1 MDFVKCNACQRL
13 FSDERCL
20 RIHISK
26 EHTEEVNITA
36 VPMSFDD
43 FSRVIPKKRKWR
55 TGRETVDSGDT
66 ATNNPGDESQ
76 VFFVDEQQK
85 EYEEELEQEDDVE
98 EEEEEDDVEEEEEE
112 DDNPEE
118 EEDEEEDDEDDHDD
132 IQGKLRSNTK
142 DMVPTEMNNLND
154 FVQAMNLY
162 ETEKSVL
169 PPMPMEMQA
178 GIELLSMIRQSNA
191 SMQLY
196 SKVVKWTDQYYIK
209 SQKVQKPP
217 PREGVIKFL
226 ASRYKLHCL
235 MPCQTVCRLPSSNL
249 LFNVVRHRFFAC
261 LFSLLTDKALM
272 RPENLIF
279 KNDANFPAA
288 IDYSNPGVCG
298 ELHTGDAFNGY
309 MKRIA
314 NPDKTVVFSLII
326 FGDGTVVDGAM
337 RKSIE
342 PYSFTLGI
350 FRQHARAKPSA
361 WRILSY
367 VKNNTM
373 CLFSPEKI
381 KEANAF
387 QAAHFVSE
395 KNPAFVP
402 FNKRDC
408 HAQLSIGLQDIKD
421 IQNFCTGMK
430 FKLPWAPEH
439 EKLYDWRF
447 PVAFFMGDTPAHDK
461 LCCLRNPNS
470 ACRMCNI
477 QEDKFDNPT
486 APYRL
491 RDTRALKKLLDEEN
505 YARVKAMG
513 FYPCKD
519 NILLHLEYLDE
530 RGMLMALPPE
540 SLHVILL
547 GLVPRLIQGLS
558 RARKVDKSSKTSRE
572 NEDKGKHYVF
582 FRQVKKPNQ
591 GRID

>member
-13 FSDERCL
+13 FSDQRCL

-26 EHTEEVNITA
+26 EHTEEINVSDIQL
-36 VPMSFDD
+36 SFDN
-43 FSRVIPKKRKWR
+43 FSHVIHKKRKWH
-55 TGRETVDSGDT
+55 TGRDTGNTGDT
-66 ATNNPGDESQ
+66 AAAAIDISCDDIEFDLEES
-76 VFFVDEQQK
+76 EA
-85 EYEEELEQEDDVE
+85 EHNEEEGEKYAMEQEEEE
-98 EEEEEDDVEEEEEE
+98 EEEEEDKEEEEDNEEQEEEDLEEREEEEEE
-112 DDNPEE
+112 EE
-118 EEDEEEDDEDDHDD
+118 EEDEEEEDVEVEE
-132 IQGKLRSNTK
+132 QLPAK
-142 DMVPTEMNNLND
+142 VPMEMNNMND
-154 FVQAMNLY
+154 FLEAMNLY
-162 ETEKSVL
+162 EMEKSAL
-169 PPMPMEMQA
+169 SPMPIEMQA

-196 SKVVKWTDQYYIK
+196 AKIVKWTEQYYINCR
-209 SQKVQKPP
+209 KVQKPP
-217 PREGVIKFL
+217 PWERVTKYL
-226 ASRYKLHCL
+226 CSRYKLECL
-235 MPCQTVCRLPSSNL
+235 KPCQSVCRLPSSNL
-249 LFNVVRHRFFAC
+249 LFNVVQHRFFAC
-261 LFSLLTDKALM
+261 LFSLLTDKSLM

-288 IDYSNPGVCG
+288 VDYGSPGLRG
-298 ELHTGDAFNGY
+298 ELHTGDAFQGY
-309 MKRIA
+309 MKQIPNLA
-314 NPDKTVVFSLII
+314 ETVVFSIII

-361 WRILSY
+361 WRILCY

-373 CLFSPEKI
+373 CLFSPQKF
-381 KEANAF
+381 KEANLF
-387 QAAHFVSE
+387 QADNFISE
-395 KNPAFVP
+395 KNAAFVP

-430 FKLPWAPEH
+430 FKLPWAHSH

-477 QEDKFDNPT
+477 KEDNFDNPT
-486 APYRL
+486 ASYRL
-491 RDTRALKKLLDEEN
+491 HDSWSLKKLLDEEN
-505 YARVKAMG
+505 YAGVKAMG
-513 FYPCKD
+513 FYPCKE
-519 NILLHLEYLDE
+519 NILLELEYLDE

-547 GLVPRLIQGLS
+547 GCTPVNS
-558 RARKVDKSSKTSRE
+558 RFIPGTQD
-572 NEDKGKHYVF
+572 
-582 FRQVKKPNQ
+582 
-591 GRID
+591 